1 MTLTVVRP
9 WTVTP
14 AMVESSVLEDEYPA
28 YDPLESYPEDARVI
42 HGHFVYLSL
51 QADNLG
57 NQPDLNGTWWVQLGP
72 TNRMKAFDLSHSTQT
87 RFAESAWFEIKTD
100 KAVNSVALLAIDGL
114 RSVRIRVIDPGYG
127 TVYDKTTVLWTHPDS
142 SGWYPWTFG
151 VRRERKAFYAMD
163 LPSYRTA
170 VVLIDIEA
178 AADAGI
184 GVILVGQREQIGLGV
199 LKGVR
204 MGIRDYSRKTT
215 NEWGE
220 VELLKRG
227 FARTRSLQVLCENR
241 QLDNVD
247 RLLSGL
253 RATPLLWLISK
264 TMEQPNVYGW
274 YSDYDIGIE
283 YSKHF
288 ELSLNLEGL
297 IE

>member
-9 WTVTP
+9 WAVTP
-14 AMVESSVLEDEYPA
+14 PMVESSVLEDEYPA
-28 YDPLESYPEDARVI
+28 YAPEETYAEDARVI
-42 HGHFVYLSL
+42 YRHFVYQSL
-51 QADNLG
+51 QADNIG
-57 NQPDLNGTWWVQLGP
+57 HQPDESATWWVQLGP
-72 TNRMKAFDLSHSTQT
+72 TNRMKAFDLSHSTQV
-87 RFAESAWFEIKTD
+87 RFSESAWFEITTG
-100 KAVNSVALLAIDGL
+100 KAVNAVALLAIDGL
-114 RSVRIRVIDPGYG
+114 RFVRIRVIDPVYG
-127 TVYDKTTVLWTHPDS
+127 AVYDKTTTLRTHPNS

-151 VRRERKAFYAMD
+151 ERRERKAFYALD

-170 VVLIDIEA
+170 KVRIDIEA

-184 GVILVGQREQIGLGV
+184 GVILVGQQEQIGLGV
-199 LKGVR
+199 LQGVR

-241 QLDNVD
+241 QLDNID
-247 RLLSGL
+247 RLLSDL
-253 RATPLLWLISK
+253 RATPLLWLLSNK
-264 TMEQPNVYGW
+264 LEQANVYGW
-274 YSDYDIGIE
+274 YSDYDIGIQ
-283 YSKHF
+283 YSRHC

>member
-9 WTVTP
+9 WPVTP
-14 AMVESSVLEDEYPA
+14 AMVDSSVLEDEYPA
-28 YDPLESYPEDARVI
+28 YDPAETYPADARVI
-42 HGHFVYLSL
+42 HGHSVFQSV
-51 QADNLG
+51 QADNVG
-57 NQPDLNGTWWVQLGP
+57 HEPAVSAEWWVEIGP

-87 RFAESAWFEIKTD
+87 RFSGSAWFEIKAG
-100 KAVNSVALLAIDGL
+100 KAVNAVSLLAIDGL

-127 TVYDKTTVLWTHPDS
+127 TVYDKTTMLWTHPDQ

-151 VRRERKAFYAMD
+151 ERRERKVFHALD

-170 VVLIDIEA
+170 TIRIDIEA
-178 AADAGI
+178 AANAGI
-184 GVILVGQREQIGLGV
+184 GVLLVGRQEQIGLGV
-199 LKGVR
+199 LQGVR
-204 MGIRDYSRKTT
+204 MGIRDYSKKTT
-215 NEWGE
+215 NEWGD

-227 FARTRSLQVLCENR
+227 FARTRSIQVLCENS

-274 YSDYDIGIE
+274 FTDYDIGIQ
-283 YSKHF
+283 YSRHF
-288 ELSLNLEGL
+288 ELALNLEGL

>member
-14 AMVESSVLEDEYPA
+14 AMVNSSVAEDEYPA
-28 YDPLESYPEDARVI
+28 YDPLTTYAADARVI
-42 HGHFVYLSL
+42 HGHFVYQSL
-51 QADNLG
+51 QANNTG
-57 NQPDLNGTWWVQLGP
+57 HAPDAMATWWVQVGP

-87 RFAESAWFEIKTD
+87 QFSTSAWFEITTG
-100 KAVNSVALLAIDGL
+100 KAVNAVALLAIEGL
-114 RSVRIRVIDPGYG
+114 RSVRIRMIDPGYG
-127 TVYDKTTVLWTHPDS
+127 TVYDKTTMLWMHPGA

-151 VRRERKAFYAMD
+151 ERRERKAFYALD

-170 VVLIDIEA
+170 KIRIDIEA
-178 AADAGI
+178 ASDAGI
-184 GVILVGQREQIGLGV
+184 GVILVGQQEQIGLGV
-199 LKGVR
+199 LYGVR
-204 MGIRDYSRKTT
+204 MGIRDYSKKGT

-241 QLDNVD
+241 QMDNID

-253 RATPLLWLISK
+253 RATPLLWLV
-264 TMEQPNVYGW
+264 TRNMEQPNVYGW
-274 YSDYDIGIE
+274 YSDYEIGIQ
-283 YSKHF
+283 YSRYC
-288 ELSLNLEGL
+288 ELSINLEGL

>member
-9 WTVTP
+9 WTITP
-14 AMVESSVLEDEYPA
+14 AMVDSSVLEDEYQA
-28 YDPLESYPEDARVI
+28 YDPAVTYPTNARVI
-42 HGHFVYLSL
+42 HGHFVYQSL
-51 QADNLG
+51 QADNIG
-57 NQPDLNGTWWVQLGP
+57 KQPDLNATWWVQVGP

-87 RFAESAWFEIKTD
+87 RFSESAWFEIAAG
-100 KAVNSVALLAIDGL
+100 KAVNAVALLAIDGL
-114 RSVRIRVIDPGYG
+114 RSVRIRMIDPGYG
-127 TVYDKTTVLWTHPDS
+127 TVYDKTTMLWTHPGL

-151 VRRERKAFYAMD
+151 QRLERKAFYALD

-170 VVLIDIEA
+170 KIRVDVEA
-178 AADAGI
+178 AANAGI
-184 GVILVGQREQIGLGV
+184 GVILAGQQEQIGLGV
-199 LKGVR
+199 LQGVR

-227 FARTRSLQVLCENR
+227 FARTRSLQVLCENK
-241 QLDNVD
+241 QLDNID

-253 RATPLLWLISK
+253 RATPLLWLLSK
-264 TMEQPNVYGW
+264 KMEQANVYGW
-274 YSDYDIGIE
+274 YSDYDIGIQ
-283 YSKHF
+283 YSRNF